1 MRLDSIILRLES
13 LSEFGLRVGL
23 VPLRLH
29 DLLIIFESVGV
40 NLELLLE
47 VAYLVLQLDV
57 LLCDGD
63 HVHLVLELVLQLPL
77 QLLHL
82 LVHLE
87 EHSRIAIS

>member
-1 MRLDSIILRLES
+1 MK
-13 LSEFGLRVGL
+13 
-23 VPLRLH
+23 
-29 DLLIIFESVGV
+29 
-40 NLELLLE
+40 LELLLK

>member
-1 MRLDSIILRLES
+1 MK
-13 LSEFGLRVGL
+13 
-23 VPLRLH
+23 
-29 DLLIIFESVGV
+29 
-40 NLELLLE
+40 LELLLE

-87 EHSRIAIS
+87 EHSRIAIL